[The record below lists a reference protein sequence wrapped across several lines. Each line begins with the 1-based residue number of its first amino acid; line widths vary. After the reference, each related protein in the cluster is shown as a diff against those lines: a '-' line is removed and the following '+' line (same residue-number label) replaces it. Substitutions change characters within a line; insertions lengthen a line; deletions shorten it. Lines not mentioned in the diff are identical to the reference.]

1 MTVLHVL
8 DGNTGNFIPVNI
20 TDLGDGTYSISTSFA
35 DEVTVTVSGFSTET
49 TAQAI
54 LSALSSVPVTGPLTD
69 TQLRASAV
77 PVSASALPLPTG
89 AATQTTV
96 ASILSALANVAVTGP
111 LTDTQLRAASVAV
124 SASSLPLPTGAA
136 TQTTL
141 GAIEDRLDDPLT
153 VGSSRKITATFTRPA
168 NTTPYT
174 AGDGITTATSSA
186 AGMVFTGASTGVVVG
201 ATAYKSNTVTT
212 NSFFRI
218 WLYHTPTGIAIPN
231 DNEAYS
237 PAVIANRAA
246 LAGILLVDFSIGAVG
261 SDGAIA
267 TCALSSERII
277 LNPPGTELLAIWE
290 AREAYTPIS
299 GEVFYLTL
307 DYLED

>member
-8 DGNTGNFIPVNI
+8 DGNTGNFVPVRV

-54 LSALSSVPVTGPLTD
+54 LSALSSV
-69 TQLRASAV
+69 
-77 PVSASALPLPTG
+77 
-89 AATQTTV
+89 
-96 ASILSALANVAVTGP
+96 AVTGP
-111 LTDTQLRAASVAV
+111 LTDTQLRATA
-124 SASSLPLPTGAA
+124 LPLPSGAA
-136 TQTTL
+136 TETTL
-141 GAIEDRLDDPLT
+141 SAIEDRLDDPLT

-174 AGDGITTATSSA
+174 AGDGVTTATSSP
-186 AGMVFTGASTGVVVG
+186 AGMVFTGATTGIVVG

-218 WLYHTPTGIAIPN
+218 WLYHNPTGIAIPN
-231 DNEAYS
+231 DNAAYS

-246 LAGILLVDFSIGAVG
+246 LAGILLVDFSVGAVG
-261 SDGAIA
+261 SDGVIA
-267 TCALSSERII
+267 TCALAPGGSIM
-277 LNPPGTELLAIWE
+277 LNPTGTELLAIWE
-290 AREAYTPIS
+290 AREAYTPTS
-299 GEVFYLTL
+299 GETFYLTL
-307 DYLED
+307 DYLGD